1 MRKSRLNEIKDVI
14 TRSKE
19 SRLMT
24 SKGKKK
30 ITLKNVE
37 KLPESII
44 SGKVNKKEARNSIA
58 DDVNKLNR
66 LELTEPTRK
75 MLPIFRQLEETFMGT
90 KADDEVDDE
99 TDNKTDDKDYE
110 DNEDDKK
117 IDTADT
123 PNLEGEESAEQKR
136 KQEAKGLKILTPQQI
151 LTRLPT
157 SLA

>member
-66 LELTEPTRK
+66 LELTEPTKK